1 MCNITDKTKG
11 NWFFAMRN
19 LFNITIPVKVRK
31 VLDCLHREGYEAFA
45 VGGCVRDMILGCA
58 PDDWDITTSA
68 KPEEIK
74 RIFPATIDTGIEHGT
89 VTVRMDGESF
99 EVTTYRLDGNYE
111 DHRHPDRVEF
121 TSSLRED
128 LRRRDFTIN
137 AMAYNEEEGLVDLFD
152 GLGDLKR
159 KLVRCV
165 GEPRERFTEDA
176 LRIFRAVRFCA
187 KLGFE
192 LDPGTRRAAEE
203 LAPSLKLVSAERI
216 QTELVKLLVSP
227 HPEMISLAWECGIT
241 AQVLPEFDL
250 IMEAPQNNPHHIF
263 SVGEHTIR
271 TLMAI
276 RADRILR
283 LTMLFHDMGKPSV
296 QTVDEN
302 GIYHHRGHAAPGA
315 EIAGRIMRRLKFDR
329 ASERSVV
336 QLVRCHSLYPDLTL
350 EGVRRA
356 VVRIGEDLF
365 PLFLEVKCA
374 DIRGQNPEV
383 QKEKLAY
390 MDRVKELYEEI
401 LADGDCLSLKQLAV
415 SGDDLLAD
423 GMKKGPELGSVLQA
437 LLDEVLEDPARN
449 RKEYL
454 LERSRSLRA

>member
-152 GLGDLKR
+152 GLGDLER

-176 LRIFRAVRFCA
+176 LRTR
-187 KLGFE
+187 
-192 LDPGTRRAAEE
+192 DPQGRGGTGTFPEAC
-203 LAPSLKLVSAERI
+203 ERG
-216 QTELVKLLVSP
+216 TDS
-227 HPEMISLAWECGIT
+227 
-241 AQVLPEFDL
+241 
-250 IMEAPQNNPHHIF
+250 
-263 SVGEHTIR
+263 
-271 TLMAI
+271 
-276 RADRILR
+276 
-283 LTMLFHDMGKPSV
+283 
-296 QTVDEN
+296 
-302 GIYHHRGHAAPGA
+302 
-315 EIAGRIMRRLKFDR
+315 
-329 ASERSVV
+329 
-336 QLVRCHSLYPDLTL
+336 
-350 EGVRRA
+350 
-356 VVRIGEDLF
+356 
-365 PLFLEVKCA
+365 
-374 DIRGQNPEV
+374 
-383 QKEKLAY
+383 
-390 MDRVKELYEEI
+390 
-401 LADGDCLSLKQLAV
+401 DGT
-415 SGDDLLAD
+415 G
-423 GMKKGPELGSVLQA
+423 
-437 LLDEVLEDPARN
+437 
-449 RKEYL
+449 
-454 LERSRSLRA
+454 

>member
-1 MCNITDKTKG
+1 V
-11 NWFFAMRN
+11 RE
-19 LFNITIPVKVRK
+19 LRESVKYPPSAGRRK
-31 VLDCLHREGYEAFA
+31 VYIIDEVHMLSTEAFNA
-45 VGGCVRDMILGCA
+45 LLKTLEEPPEYETFILA
-58 PDDWDITTSA
+58 TTEVH
-68 KPEEIK
+68 KL
-74 RIFPATIDTGIEHGT
+74 PAT
-89 VTVRMDGESF
+89 VLSRCM
-99 EVTTYRLDGNYE
+99 RLDFK
-111 DHRHPDRVEF
+111 RVPE
-121 TSSLRED
+121 SVLMEG
-128 LRRRDFTIN
+128 
-137 AMAYNEEEGLVDLFD
+137 MADICAKIGIDV
-152 GLGDLKR
+152 
-159 KLVRCV
+159 
-165 GEPRERFTEDA
+165 TEDA

-336 QLVRCHSLYPDLTL
+336 QLVRCHSLYPDLTP

-365 PLFLEVKCA
+365 PLLLEVKCA

-454 LERSRSLRA
+454 LERSRSLRV